1 MSKRVSTRRIAL
13 CGLMLSMMLILGWVE
28 RTLVQP
34 MMMSIPFLNMVFAL
48 PGIKL
53 GLANSVLIYAV
64 YMLDIP
70 TAYVLMFFKVFLSNL
85 LFGSLGVTFAMG
97 FAGGVASLTAMVL
110 ISRIKGMHPVTVS
123 IVGGVMHNV
132 GQICMAIL
140 VTNTPGIMGYLPWL
154 MISGLLLGALTGVCA
169 DRVMKHMKHMRL

>member
-1 MSKRVSTRRIAL
+1 MNKRFNTKRVAL
-13 CGLMLSMMLILGWVE
+13 CGLLLAMMLILGWVE
-28 RTLVQP
+28 KQ
-34 MMMSIPFLNMVFAL
+34 IPTPHPA
-48 PGIKL
+48 IKL
-53 GLANSVLIYAV
+53 GLSNSVLIFAV

-70 TAYVLMFFKVFLSNL
+70 TAYVLMIFKVFLSNL

-97 FAGGVASLTAMVL
+97 FAGGVVSLTAMVL

-140 VTNTPGIMGYLPWL
+140 VTNTPGIVGYLPWL

-169 DRVMKHMKHMRL
+169 DRVMKHMRHMKL

>member
-1 MSKRVSTRRIAL
+1 MNKRFNAKRVAL
-13 CGLMLSMMLILGWVE
+13 CGLLLAMMLILGWVE
-28 RTLVQP
+28 KQ
-34 MMMSIPFLNMVFAL
+34 IPTPHPA
-48 PGIKL
+48 IKL
-53 GLANSVLIYAV
+53 GLSNSVLIFAV

-70 TAYVLMFFKVFLSNL
+70 TAYVLMIFKVFLSNL

-97 FAGGVASLTAMVL
+97 FAGGVVSLTAMVL

-140 VTNTPGIMGYLPWL
+140 VTSTPGIVGYLPWL

-169 DRVMKHMKHMRL
+169 DRVMKYMKHMRL